1 MREVIHSFPAVTT
14 VVSQH
19 GRPDDGTD
27 PTGFFNVEFFAPLKP
42 FEQWPHGMT
51 KEKLIERLNK
61 AFEQEFIGVDFNF
74 SQTIEDNVEEA
85 VSGVKGEN
93 SVKLFGADL
102 QALQD
107 KATAIKNQLLTVH
120 GIGDV
125 GVFTELGQPNVLI
138 EVDRERCAR
147 YGLAAGDVNAIVK
160 AAIGGQA
167 VTDIFEG
174 ERHFPLVVRFM
185 PQYRQSIAAIKAI
198 NVPTP
203 SGAEVPLGEFCT
215 VTLRSGAS
223 YIYRENNER
232 YIPIKFSVRG
242 RDLGSAVAEAQ
253 AKVERNVKLPQG
265 YHIAWSGEF
274 GELQEAQARL
284 AYIVP
289 LSILLIIML
298 LYSLFNS
305 LRESLLVMA
314 GIPFALI
321 GGILALVVTGI
332 NFSVSA
338 AVGLISLFGVAV
350 MAGIMLL
357 SYYHQLRN
365 SGSPPGAALMHAAEV
380 RMRPVV
386 MMCLSACIGLLPA
399 AISTGIGSETQ
410 RPLATV
416 IVGGM
421 LLTPVLILLVI
432 PVLISL
438 LPAQQEVYVRESSEP
453 KPQEA
458 MLATVDGRLETSK
471 ERSDRL

>member
-1 MREVIHSFPAVTT
+1 
-14 VVSQH
+14 
-19 GRPDDGTD
+19 
-27 PTGFFNVEFFAPLKP
+27 
-42 FEQWPHGMT
+42 MT
-51 KEKLIERLNK
+51 KEKLV
-61 AFEQEFIGVDFNF
+61 EQINEALEEQFVGVEFNF
-74 SQTIEDNVEEA
+74 SQTIQDNVEEA

-102 QALQD
+102 QVLQD
-107 KATAIKNQLLTVH
+107 KATEIKNQLLTVR

-160 AAIGGQA
+160 AAIGGQE

-174 ERHFPLVVRFM
+174 ERHFPLVVRFL
-185 PQYRQSIAAIKAI
+185 PQYRQSIEAIKAI

-203 SGAEVPLGEFCT
+203 SGAQVPLGELCT
-215 VTLRSGAS
+215 VTLHSGAS

-242 RDLGSAVAEAQ
+242 RDLGSAVTEAQ
-253 AKVERNVKLPQG
+253 AKVERNVKLSQG

-284 AYIVP
+284 VYIVP
-289 LSILLIIML
+289 FSILLIIML

-305 LRESLLVMA
+305 LRDSLLVMA

-321 GGILALVVTGI
+321 GGILALLVTGI

-365 SGSPPGAALMHAAEV
+365 SGLPPEAALMHAAEV

-410 RPLATV
+410 RPLAAV

-432 PVLISL
+432 PVLIGF

-453 KPQEA
+453 KQQEE
-458 MLATVDGRLETSK
+458 MLAAVDGRWETTTG
-471 ERSDRL
+471 RSSRL